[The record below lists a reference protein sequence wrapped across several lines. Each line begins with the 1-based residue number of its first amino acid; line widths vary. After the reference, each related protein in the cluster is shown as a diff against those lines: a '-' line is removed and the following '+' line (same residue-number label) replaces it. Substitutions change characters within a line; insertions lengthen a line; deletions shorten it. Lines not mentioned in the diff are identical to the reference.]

1 MSTTETYGTRS
12 VPDMFAQVNELRRS
26 IRAEGTPAVQDAWD
40 KVEEHID
47 FAYRKPSEQVA
58 ALRFQIAMLSLGAG
72 LISPPAWGTRPMRA
86 PSQKGGGGCE

>member
-12 VPDMFAQVNELRRS
+12 VPDMIAQVNELRRA

-47 FAYRKPSEQVA
+47 FAYRKPAPVA
-58 ALRFQIAMLSLGAG
+58 TVRCPDCNDTGYCDGGRCWSCDIADAK
-72 LISPPAWGTRPMRA
+72 RA
-86 PSQKGGGGCE
+86 KGGPHDG

>member
-12 VPDMFAQVNELRRS
+12 VPDMIAQVNELRRS

-47 FAYRKPSEQVA
+47 FAYRTEPKE
-58 ALRFQIAMLSLGAG
+58 
-72 LISPPAWGTRPMRA
+72 
-86 PSQKGGGGCE
+86 